1 MKDVTYTRKI
11 PFSPP
16 DISELEIQEV
26 AEALRSGWITTG
38 PRTKLLER
46 RLAAYIAAGRTD
58 VDTEADPAR
67 WSNRV
72 VCLNSATAAEEMN
85 LRILGVGP
93 GDEVIVPAYTYTA
106 SASAVIHCGAKVVF
120 VDIQRDGDPVS
131 HMPEMDYA
139 AMEAAITP
147 RTKAIVSVDLGGLVC
162 DYERI
167 FAAVERKKA
176 LFTPLE
182 SDGTALGDLSSRI
195 QKAIG
200 RVAVVADCA
209 HGLGGSRVVWG
220 EKRYCGAIA
229 DMTSFSFHAV
239 KKLTTGEGGAVTWR
253 KHPDMDSEDV
263 YRQLMLLSLHGQTKD
278 ALSKTQ
284 MGAWEYDIVGPY
296 YKCNMTDIMASIG
309 MAQLRRFPAMLKR
322 RRRLIAFYD
331 RELAD
336 QSVSVLQHFSDKERF
351 ASSGHLYMVKLMW
364 QDEERRSE
372 VIRKM
377 ASLGVATNVHYKP
390 LPMLTAYSRMGFD
403 IKDYPNAYE
412 MFKNEIT
419 LPLYSRLTDEEAQ
432 YVVDCFKKVIS

>member
-1 MKDVTYTRKI
+1 MMNI

-16 DISELEIQEV
+16 DIGEEEINEV
-26 AEALRSGWITTG
+26 ADTLRSGWITTG
-38 PRTKLLER
+38 PKTKKFENQLTAYCMSDKTVCLDSCTAALEMTLRLLE
-46 RLAAYIAAGRTD
+46 IGK
-58 VDTEADPAR
+58 
-67 WSNRV
+67 
-72 VCLNSATAAEEMN
+72 
-85 LRILGVGP
+85 

-106 SASAVIHCGAKVVF
+106 TASAVCHVGATPVMI
-120 VDIQRDGDPVS
+120 DCAPNSIQ
-131 HMPEMDYA
+131 MDYDRLPYL
-139 AMEAAITP
+139 MTTH
-147 RTKAIVSVDLGGLVC
+147 TKAVIPVDVGGVPC
-162 DYERI
+162 DYDRI
-167 FAAVERKKA
+167 FDAVHAKKA
-176 LFTPLE
+176 LFVPN
-182 SDGTALGDLSSRI
+182 SSL
-195 QKAIG
+195 QEVFG
-200 RVAVVADCA
+200 RAVVLADAA
-209 HGLGGSRVVWG
+209 HSLGARRNFL
-220 EKRYCGAIA
+220 KTGAIA
-229 DMTSFSFHAV
+229 DFTAFSFHAV
-239 KKLTTGEGGAVTWR
+239 KNLTTGEGGAVTWR

-284 MGAWEYDIVGPY
+284 MGAWEYDIAGPY

-322 RRRLIAFYD
+322 RRRLIEFYD